1 MTWSAPAAA
10 ASCAFSGLLTVVIT
24 VASAQRASWIA
35 ALPTA
40 PGAALHQHGVPGQ
53 RARAEPVGQRLGD
66 GQAAVRG
73 EERDAER
80 GAELEGRRRRRSRT
94 ACRAGTTVYSAA
106 VPTARW

>member
-40 PGAALHQHGVPGQ
+40 PAPPCTSTVWPGQ
-53 RARAEPVGQRLGD
+53 RAGADPVGQRLGD

-80 GAELEGRRRRRSRT
+80 RAELEGRRPAPSST
-94 ACRAGTTVYSAA
+94 VCRAGTTVYSAA
-106 VPTARW
+106 VP